1 MSRPARRS
9 LRMLPT
15 LEPRT
20 PELETCAFCPKLCRT
35 TCPVSNAEP
44 RETLIPWGKM
54 TASYALALGDRPI
67 TAENA
72 APAWACTGC
81 LACTEACDHENPV
94 APTLFDSRAALT
106 ARGVAP
112 ESAQRV
118 VREHASREAEAS
130 DAARALGGA
139 RIESDAPLLLV
150 GCTYLRKLP
159 ETATSAVAVARSL
172 LGTDVRVYEGCCGL
186 PLLHAG
192 DRDGFQA
199 SVARVFAAAKL
210 GSRLVVVD
218 PGCAQALTSLGSND
232 ASSRKA
238 PRVELLVDL
247 AAAVLDRFRASS
259 ARITT
264 PDYHDPCSL
273 GRGLG
278 RYDEPRRLL
287 ARLVGEPPNE
297 FVHARERGLC
307 SGAGGL
313 LPVTMPEV
321 SAAIT
326 RTRIGDGREP
336 DNGQPIVTACASSL
350 VAFRRAGKVAYD
362 LCDLLAR
369 GLEQGESPP

>member
-54 TASYALALGDRPI
+54 TASYALALGDRPM
-67 TAENA
+67 TEENA

-94 APTLFDSRAALT
+94 APTLFESRAALM

-130 DAARALGGA
+130 HAARALGRA
-139 RIESDAPLLLV
+139 SMDSDAPLLLV
-150 GCTYLRKLP
+150 GCAYLRKLP
-159 ETATSAVAVARSL
+159 DTAANAVAVARTL
-172 LGTDVRVYEGCCGL
+172 LGSDVRVYEGCCGL

-192 DRDGFQA
+192 DHDGFHA
-199 SVARVFAAAKL
+199 GVARVFEAAKR

-218 PGCAQALTSLGSND
+218 PGCAQALTSGARD
-232 ASSRKA
+232 ASSRGS

-247 AAAVLDRFRASS
+247 AAAELERFRASS

-273 GRGLG
+273 GRGLK

-287 ARLVGEPPNE
+287 ARLVGAPPHE

-313 LPVTMPEV
+313 LAVTMPEV
-321 SAAIT
+321 SATIA
-326 RTRIGDGREP
+326 RTRLADAHAPEAGR
-336 DNGQPIVTACASSL
+336 PIVTACASSL
-350 VAFRRAGKVAYD
+350 LAFRRAGKVAYD